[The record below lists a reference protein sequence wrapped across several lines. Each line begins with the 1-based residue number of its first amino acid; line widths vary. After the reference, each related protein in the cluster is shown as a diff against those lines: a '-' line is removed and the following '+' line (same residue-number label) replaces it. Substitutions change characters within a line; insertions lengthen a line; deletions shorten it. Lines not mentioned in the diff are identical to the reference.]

1 MSLTHPI
8 GPTPSPTPSLA
19 IWTDFGGVLTPPVDV
34 TFNEFADRVGVPLW
48 ALKESM
54 RLVGEKYGTDPM
66 GPIDIPLI
74 DEAAWSDELE
84 DVLGGTFGVVADLQ
98 HFGDRWFAGRP
109 ANRAWAAHLNG
120 FRARGAFVGLLS
132 NLPPSW
138 ERHRR
143 FMIDDSHFDGIVLSH
158 AVGSRKPEPEIFEL
172 AAKRAG
178 LEPHQCVLVDDL
190 EKNVS
195 GAIAAGWQAVH
206 FHDAD
211 QAARQVSRLLDAT
224 APVAV

>member
-1 MSLTHPI
+1 MSLS
-8 GPTPSPTPSLA
+8 SPTPAPSSSLA
-19 IWTDFGGVLTPPVDV
+19 VWTDFGGVLTPPVGV

-54 RLVGEKYGTDPM
+54 RLVGEKYGTDSM
-66 GPIDIPLI
+66 GAIDIPLI

-109 ANRAWAAHLNG
+109 ANQAWAAHLET

-138 ERHRR
+138 DRHRR
-143 FMIDDSHFDGIVLSH
+143 FMIDDSHFDDIVLSH
-158 AVGSRKPEPEIFEL
+158 AVGSRKPERAIFEL

-190 EKNVS
+190 EKNVV

-211 QAARQVSRLLDAT
+211 QAARQVSRLLDAA
-224 APVAV
+224 APAAV